1 MRSIEIIGEVTKN
14 ICWINSFEK
23 IFKDSNHID
32 LDLTM
37 RSDMFNF
44 PVEIIKLD
52 WPFNSNFDE
61 NEIHQLLTE
70 FRGFLKPRSK
80 EDRYTFY
87 EFTRTG
93 LGLSRPTIVLFLPS
107 KGHFSIKAFA
117 YPPPIT
123 LSLKKPPVN
132 LANYHRMRVQH
143 LMHSLEEHFPET
155 HILESKSG
163 NMLIIFQEF
172 LFHPICQ
179 FNTPQQINQLI
190 EILWLASRA
199 RILLDYNQS
208 NWLVSGLEF
217 LYYVDTDYIGHSY
230 IDLDRCLLENLNQS
244 MAFFTPEN
252 VKLLPQALKDF
263 SELSET
269 HTKFVTRF
277 KKVLQKIIE
286 SWDQD
291 KLSEENKQKYDIFT
305 EITQP

>member
-1 MRSIEIIGEVTKN
+1 
-14 ICWINSFEK
+14 
-23 IFKDSNHID
+23 
-32 LDLTM
+32 
-37 RSDMFNF
+37 MFNF
-44 PVEIIKLD
+44 PVEITKLE
-52 WPFNSNFDE
+52 WPFNSNFNE
-61 NEIHQLLTE
+61 NEIYQLLNE
-70 FRGFLKPRSK
+70 FSGVLEPISK
-80 EDRYTFY
+80 ENRFEFY

-143 LMHSLEEHFPET
+143 LIHSLEDHFPET

-163 NMLIIFQEF
+163 NILFILQEF

-179 FNTPQQINQLI
+179 FNTPQQINQLV

-217 LYYVDTDYIGHSY
+217 LYYVDTEYIGHSY
-230 IDLDRCLLENLNQS
+230 IDPDKCLLENLNQS
-244 MAFFTPEN
+244 MAFFTSEN
-252 VKLLPQALKDF
+252 VKVLPQALKGF
-263 SELSET
+263 SKISET
-269 HTKFVTRF
+269 HTKFITRF
-277 KKVLQKIIE
+277 KKVLKKIIE
-286 SWDQD
+286 SWDKN

-305 EITQP
+305 KIIQS

>member
-1 MRSIEIIGEVTKN
+1 
-14 ICWINSFEK
+14 
-23 IFKDSNHID
+23 
-32 LDLTM
+32 M

-44 PVEIIKLD
+44 PVEIKKLD

-61 NEIHQLLTE
+61 NEIHQLLND
-70 FRGFLKPRSK
+70 FGGFLKPQTK
-80 EDRYTFY
+80 EDRLEFY

-93 LGLSRPTIVLFLPS
+93 LGLSRSAIVLFLPG
-107 KGHFSIKAFA
+107 KGHFSIKAYA

-123 LSLKKPPVN
+123 LSLKKPPVS

-143 LMHSLEEHFPET
+143 LIHSLEEHFPDT
-155 HILESKSG
+155 HIIESKSE
-163 NMLIIFQEF
+163 NMLIICQEF
-172 LFHPICQ
+172 LFHPICE
-179 FNTPQQINQLI
+179 FNTPQQISQLI

-230 IDLDRCLLENLNQS
+230 VNLDRCLLENLNQS

-252 VKLLPQALKDF
+252 VKLLPQALKGF

-269 HTKFVTRF
+269 HTKFINRF
-277 KKVLQKIIE
+277 RNVLKKIIE
-286 SWDQD
+286 SWDKN
-291 KLSEENKQKYDIFT
+291 KLSEGNKQKYDIFAQ
-305 EITQP
+305 IVKA